1 MTSIKETHLYAEVI
15 KEFTYPFG
23 NVFVFK
29 EFVVSEI
36 NEGQVFNWEKAKL
49 IAKDV
54 FSFLDTNGADVIFI
68 SNRINS
74 YSVVPLD
81 WLKFYKQQYTLKAY
95 CVVSQNKRSILNI
108 KLESLFYPKR
118 IKHFN
123 TIYEA
128 VNFIRKG
135 VIEIL

>member
-81 WLKFYKQQYTLKAY
+81 WLKFYNQQYTLKAY
-95 CVVSQNKRSILNI
+95 CVVSQNKRSILNTR
-108 KLESLFYPKR
+108 LESLFYAKR

-123 TIYEA
+123 SIFEA

>member
-15 KEFTYPFG
+15 
-23 NVFVFK
+23 K

-81 WLKFYKQQYTLKAY
+81 WLKFYNQQYTLKAY
-95 CVVSQNKRSILNI
+95 CVVSQNKRSIW
-108 KLESLFYPKR
+108 LESLFYAKR

-123 TIYEA
+123 SIFEA